1 MPEFASTATDTI
13 QTLITQIGQG
23 QISLRDAERL
33 RQKTST
39 LGGVVE
45 NIERIAKHG
54 ENIARSSA
62 RLVRDIEQLATEIDD
77 FRTKRAENDA
87 RRCEADARRAHV
99 AEAVRAEQRVRAL
112 TAQNLGDELQ
122 EQIDARRAAREREKQ
137 RVEQERATAE
147 QRVDRRRAS
156 RDARVDAARR
166 KNEGEAARIVRDVQI
181 GAVPADPAHPY
192 HAYAASIYLAARL
205 EDDLS
210 SEEAAARTRDAVLGL
225 MLGPTA
231 RAMGGGL
238 CRVEIPSLQKAGSH
252 SSASSRT
259 GTRPNRRRR
268 FSALRPSASSPRRK
282 EPWRTPDG
290 FRWSGFQI
298 PPADQLEPST
308 FRRHASH
315 DAAYLDWW

>member
-1 MPEFASTATDTI
+1 MTEMTALAIRRETADVVLMPEFESTATDVI
-13 QTLITQIGQG
+13 QDVITHIGHG
-23 QISLRDAERL
+23 TISLRDAERL

-39 LGGVVE
+39 LSGVVE

-54 ENIARSSA
+54 ENIARSGA
-62 RLVRDIEQLATEIDD
+62 RLVRDMEQFATEVDE
-77 FRTKRAENDA
+77 FQTKRAENDA
-87 RRCEADARRAHV
+87 RRAEADARRAY
-99 AEAVRAEQRVRAL
+99 APEAVREEQRVRTL

-137 RVEQERATAE
+137 RVDQERATAE

-192 HAYAASIYLAARL
+192 HAYAACIYLAARL

-225 MLGPTA
+225 MLGPTVA
-231 RAMGGGL
+231 PD
-238 CRVEIPSLQKAGSH
+238 EIAAYH
-252 SSASSRT
+252 
-259 GTRPNRRRR
+259 
-268 FSALRPSASSPRRK
+268 
-282 EPWRTPDG
+282 
-290 FRWSGFQI
+290 
-298 PPADQLEPST
+298 
-308 FRRHASH
+308 
-315 DAAYLDWW
+315 AAYLDLKERAKAAAKHRDTTELLAAAEAFAGGVQ

>member
-1 MPEFASTATDTI
+1 MTETTALAIRPETTALMPMPEFASTATDAI
-13 QTLITQIGQG
+13 QNVITHIGQG

-33 RQKTST
+33 RQKTNA

-62 RLVRDIEQLATEIDD
+62 RLVRDIEQFATEVDD
-77 FRTKRAENDA
+77 FQTKRTENEV
-87 RRCEADARRAHV
+87 RRVEATERKEHLRA
-99 AEAVRAEQRVRAL
+99 AVREESRARTLAATLQAE
-112 TAQNLGDELQ
+112 DLQ
-122 EQIDARRAAREREKQ
+122 EQLDARRAAREREKQ

-192 HAYAASIYLAARL
+192 HAYAACIYLAARL

-210 SEEAAARTRDAVLGL
+210 SEAAAERTRDAVLGL
-225 MLGPTA
+225 MFGPTVA
-231 RAMGGGL
+231 PD
-238 CRVEIPSLQKAGSH
+238 EIAAYH
-252 SSASSRT
+252 
-259 GTRPNRRRR
+259 
-268 FSALRPSASSPRRK
+268 
-282 EPWRTPDG
+282 
-290 FRWSGFQI
+290 
-298 PPADQLEPST
+298 
-308 FRRHASH
+308 
-315 DAAYLDWW
+315 AAYLDLKERAKAAAKHRDTTELFAAAEAFAGGVQ